1 MMNRVWKIGL
11 AAMGGIL
18 AACSGETGDK
28 LTGSSLETENS
39 IALSVQLADGSPAAR
54 VRVIVRPDSYLAGAD
69 SVEGS
74 FVEENMNFET
84 DSTGTL
90 VLDNLGYG
98 SYIVE
103 ASNDSLKGA
112 SKFNY
117 RSWQTDGGR
126 VSLHIGKPGAVSGQI
141 LVEDDADASEVT
153 VAVQGLDYS
162 VVADGMGNFEFE
174 SLPAGIFEMVAYV
187 HADSTVVDEKGKKK
201 GKVKVV
207 RKLGSSVATIQSGK
221 QSAVII
227 DMRPHDSLP
236 SFVFDDFEKGVK
248 NWKIKHSEDANGSI
262 EVVDAGLGREGKA
275 AHFTSIND
283 SAYNWVLM
291 GRSLG
296 GKVDM
301 SNLDS
306 IVFWARADAIVDSTK
321 HKYISFSLDM
331 NLDSTSEQESGKA
344 WMHID
349 VDTVWNRYVVK
360 PSDFQE
366 PDSNKTGGNLGWD
379 VVKHNITDISIFGG
393 TGGEFWIDDIEV
405 YGYSKF
411 VAREPEE

>member
-1 MMNRVWKIGL
+1 MMCRVWKFGM
-11 AAMGGIL
+11 AALGGIL
-18 AACSGETGDK
+18 AACSGGSGDDIA
-28 LTGSSLETENS
+28 GSSLETENS
-39 IALSVQLADGSPAAR
+39 IALSVLLADGSPAAR
-54 VRVIVRPDSYLAGAD
+54 VSVIVRPDSYLAGAD

-74 FVEENMNFET
+74 LVQEKMNFET

-90 VLDNLGYG
+90 ILDNLGYG

-103 ASNDSLKGA
+103 ARNDSLKGA

-117 RSWQTDGGR
+117 RSWQTEGGR
-126 VSLHIGKPGAVSGQI
+126 VSLHLGKPGLVSGRV
-141 LVEDDADASEVT
+141 LVEDDEDASEVT

-162 VVADGMGNFEFE
+162 VMADGMGNFEFK
-174 SLPAGIFEMVAYV
+174 SLPAGYFEMVAFV
-187 HADSTVVDEKGKKK
+187 QTDSVIVDEKGKK
-201 GKVKVV
+201 GKVKVI
-207 RKLGSSVATIQSGK
+207 RKLGSSVANVLAGQEN
-221 QSAVII
+221 AVVI
-227 DMRPHDSLP
+227 DTRPQDSLP
-236 SFVFDDFEKGVK
+236 YFMFEDFENGVK
-248 NWKIKHSEDANGSI
+248 NWKVQHSEDADGSI
-262 EVVDAGLGREGKA
+262 ETVDAGLGREGKV
-275 AHFTSIND
+275 AHLTCEND

-296 GKVDM
+296 GMVDM

-306 IVFWARADAIVDSTK
+306 IVFWARTDIVDTAK
-321 HKYISFSLDM
+321 RKYISFSLDM

-360 PSDFQE
+360 PSDFQK

-405 YGYSKF
+405 YGYSKL
-411 VAREPEE
+411 VASKPED

>member
-1 MMNRVWKIGL
+1 MMNRVWKLGL
-11 AAMGGIL
+11 AALGGTIV
-18 AACSGETGDK
+18 ACSGGDSGVA
-28 LTGSSLETENS
+28 GSSMETENS

-69 SVEGS
+69 SLEDSLVD
-74 FVEENMNFET
+74 ENMNFET
-84 DSTGTL
+84 DSTGKL
-90 VLDNLGYG
+90 ILDNLGYG

-103 ASNDSLKGA
+103 ARNDSLKGA

-117 RSWQTDGGR
+117 RSWQTEGGR
-126 VSLHIGKPGAVSGQI
+126 VSLHLGKPGLVSGRV
-141 LVEDDADASEVT
+141 LVEDDEDASEVT

-162 VVADGMGNFEFE
+162 VMADGMGNFEFK
-174 SLPAGIFEMVAYV
+174 SLPAGYFEMVAFV
-187 HADSTVVDEKGKKK
+187 QTDSVVVDDSGKK
-201 GKVKVV
+201 GKVRVI
-207 RKLGSSVATIQSGK
+207 RKLGSSIANVRAGQE
-221 QSAVII
+221 SAVVI
-227 DMRPHDSLP
+227 DTRPQDSLP
-236 SFVFDDFEKGVK
+236 SFVFEDFEGSIDA
-248 NWKIKHSEDANGSI
+248 WKVQHSENANGSI
-262 EVVDAGLGREGKA
+262 EIVDAGLGREGKA
-275 AHFTSIND
+275 AHFTCEND
-283 SAYNWVLM
+283 SNYNWVLM

-296 GKVDM
+296 GMVDM

-306 IVFWARADAIVDSTK
+306 IVFWARTDIVDTAK
-321 HKYISFSLDM
+321 RKYISFSLDM

-360 PSDFQE
+360 PADFQK

-411 VAREPEE
+411 VAKEPE